1 LANTGSPATSQLI
14 GSLVNGGRYSFRV
27 AAINAIGSGATSASG
42 GVLVPWAA
50 PGQVTGL
57 RVAGFPR
64 PTRVTLAWG
73 PPVSNGG
80 LPIVGYQVRVQR
92 ANGQPLLG
100 WTQVSP
106 GTRWLVVGSLT
117 RGVVYLADVRAANSR
132 AYGPLRRITFRVP

>member
-1 LANTGSPATSQLI
+1 M
-14 GSLVNGGRYSFRV
+14 
-27 AAINAIGSGATSASG
+27 AAINSIGTGPTSSVG

-73 PPVSNGG
+73 PPTSTGG
-80 LPIVGYQVRVQR
+80 LPIVGYQVRMQR
-92 ANGQPLLG
+92 INGQPLLG

-106 GTRWLVVGSLT
+106 GTHWLVVGSLA
-117 RGVVYLADVRAANSR
+117 RGGVYLADVRAANSR